1 MMSEQKEYLDLQEED
16 GVIRVSFIS
25 IGEIAAQSALAVPG
39 VSALAVAPQS
49 VVKGVVVNLS
59 EIGICS
65 VDVHVLVTEG
75 NVIAQVAKAVQSAV
89 KSAVDAAI
97 GIEVV
102 AVNVFVAG
110 MAAR

>member
-1 MMSEQKEYLDLQEED
+1 MAEQKEYLDIQEED

-39 VSALAVAPQS
+39 VSCLATVSQA
-49 VVKGVVVNLS
+49 VVKGVAVTLS

-65 VDVHVLVTEG
+65 VDVHILVTAG
-75 NVIAQVAKAVQSAV
+75 HVISQVAKAVQSAV
-89 KSAVDAAI
+89 KTAVDAAI
-97 GIEVV
+97 GIEVA

-110 MAAR
+110 MATR

>member
-1 MMSEQKEYLDLQEED
+1 MAEQKEYLDIQEED

-39 VSALAVAPQS
+39 VTCLATVSQA
-49 VVKGVVVNLS
+49 VVKGVAVSLS

-65 VDVHVLVTEG
+65 VDVHILVTAG
-75 NVIAQVAKAVQSAV
+75 HVISQVAKAVQSAV
-89 KSAVDAAI
+89 KTAVDAAI
-97 GIEVV
+97 GIEVA

-110 MAAR
+110 MATR